1 MLRLTGI
8 RSAIR
13 FEYRCNRSSRHPR
26 LDRSS
31 ASTREPLAKGNK
43 PRLTCSDAGW
53 GRKGLFDRD
62 KNRVPDLVLDV
73 IGEVA
78 LAGCVLDKDDVAGRD
93 EPAFAIARGNFHRG
107 VEVHD
112 VLPPRGRMPIDIVLG
127 LGLAKDDAGRWQLSR
142 QFAAPPFLDP
152 FDLDIAEMRLAFG
165 VGVEIV

>member
-93 EPAFAIARGNFHRG
+93 EPAST
-107 VEVHD
+107 
-112 VLPPRGRMPIDIVLG
+112 
-127 LGLAKDDAGRWQLSR
+127 SR
-142 QFAAPPFLDP
+142 AVMFTAAPRFAHD
-152 FDLDIAEMRLAFG
+152 
-165 VGVEIV
+165 